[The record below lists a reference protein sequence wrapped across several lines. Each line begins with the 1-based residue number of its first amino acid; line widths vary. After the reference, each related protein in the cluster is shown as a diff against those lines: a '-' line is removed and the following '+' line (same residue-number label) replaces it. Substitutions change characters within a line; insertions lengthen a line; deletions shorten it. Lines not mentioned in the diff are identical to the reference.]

1 MTGRAGAPD
10 TDADVEI
17 RALLDETPRRAFV
30 VIAGAGSGKTTS
42 LVKALAHVARRD
54 GPALR
59 NRGQKVAC
67 ITYTEIAASEI
78 AEDVG
83 AGPLVHVS
91 TIHSFLWTLVRPFQK
106 EVIAWVADKIDRK
119 IAEAEA
125 KLQSERARE
134 STKERAGTDVERYTR
149 HKEALLNVEQFRY
162 GIGADYGGGV
172 LGHGDILQLVPTM
185 MVERP
190 LFARTVAA
198 RFPYVFVD
206 ESQDTTSAV
215 VDGLKAVAKAAD
227 GKMSLGFFG
236 DPMQRIYPEG
246 IGDIELDN
254 GWARVEKP
262 ENFRSSERV
271 LRVVNAV
278 RADADGLQQVSGLP
292 QEQRRKGEAWFFVLP
307 ADDHRQGSLA
317 RATEWLTKN
326 SNAGDWSA
334 ESARG
339 AKVLMI
345 LHEMAARRLG
355 FHSLW
360 AAFHQAGPGSSLDR
374 AFDEGA
380 AWPLR
385 PFQQAILPIVSQVES
400 GGHTVAA
407 IRAHAPGLSEEALAE
422 TDPRHA
428 LSAIRDGI
436 SALRELME
444 TGGPGSV
451 AQALRVAAESGLVD
465 LDPRLSAHLELPGGP
480 GAGGEIEEADQPVLD
495 AFMQC
500 DVRQLDA
507 YFDYVATR
515 TPFST
520 QHGTKGAE
528 YDRVLL
534 VLDDDE
540 GSKFTLYSY
549 EKLLGLKPL
558 SSADQKNHNEGK
570 DSVIER
576 TRRLLYVSVS
586 RAKEALA
593 VVLFA
598 SDVDAAAEALERS
611 GLPGDAQV
619 LKLPDIS

>member
-1 MTGRAGAPD
+1 LTGRANAPD

-17 RALLDETPRRAFV
+17 RELLDETPRRAFV

-42 LVKALAHVARRD
+42 LVKALAHVARQH

-59 NRGQKVAC
+59 SRGQKVAC

-106 EVIAWVADKIDRK
+106 EVVAWVADKIDRK
-119 IAEAEA
+119 IAEAEET
-125 KLQSERARE
+125 LQSERAKE
-134 STKERAGTDVERYTR
+134 PTKERARLDIERYKR
-149 HKEALLNVEQFRY
+149 HKDLLPNVEQFRY
-162 GIGADYGGGV
+162 GIGADYGRGV
-172 LGHGDILQLVPTM
+172 LGHGDILQLVPAM
-185 MVERP
+185 MVEKP

-206 ESQDTTSAV
+206 ESQDTTSGV
-215 VDGLKAVAKAAD
+215 VDALKAVAKMAD
-227 GKMSLGFFG
+227 GQMSLGFFG

-246 IGDIELDN
+246 TGDIELED

-278 RADADGLQQVSGLP
+278 RADADGLKQVSGLP
-292 QEQRRKGEAWFFVLP
+292 EKQRREGETWFFVLP
-307 ADDHRQGSLA
+307 ADDHRQESLA
-317 RATEWLTKN
+317 RARAWLTEN
-326 SNAGDWSA
+326 GNAGDWSA
-334 ESARG
+334 ESAHG

-345 LHEMAARRLG
+345 LHEMAARRLE
-355 FHSLW
+355 FHPLW
-360 AAFHQAGPGSSLDR
+360 EAFHQVGRGSSLDR
-374 AFDEGA
+374 AFDEGV

-385 PFQQAILPIVSQVES
+385 PFQQAILPIVSQVHTE
-400 GGHTVAA
+400 GHAVAA
-407 IRAHAPGLSEEALAE
+407 IRAHAPGLSEDALAE
-422 TDPRHA
+422 TDPRDA
-428 LSAIRDGI
+428 LRAIRDGI
-436 SALRELME
+436 RALRELME

-451 AQALRVAAESGLVD
+451 ALALRVAAESGLID
-465 LDPRLSAHLELPGGP
+465 LDPRLSAYLELPGDP
-480 GAGGEIEEADQPVLD
+480 GLDSEIEEADQSVLD

-500 DVRQLDA
+500 DVRQLNA
-507 YFDYVATR
+507 YFDYIATR

-558 SSADQKNHNEGK
+558 STTDKKNQEEGK

-611 GLPGDAQV
+611 GLPGDGQV
-619 LKLPDIS
+619 YKLADIS